1 MLLDFGHLNYPENQ
15 DLTTQRSEKSCSV
28 ENWGNFESIISA
40 NSSFSKNRK
49 STLLRG
55 VNLPEILEETH
66 TGMTVWSIPV
76 KPYAHTHT
84 HTHRFIQAEK
94 GAWAGSLPSKFKT
107 LLFRRRANASR
118 AASPTLTQIIINI
131 TRDTEA
137 DLLLA
142 LAAVSEGCQSH
153 LWDLTC
159 IRRRSWLLW
168 RIRLITSSSWR
179 IMMITTRL
187 L

>member
-84 HTHRFIQAEK
+84 DSYKQKKELGQAVCQV
-94 GAWAGSLPSKFKT
+94 S
-107 LLFRRRANASR
+107 SR
-118 AASPTLTQIIINI
+118 HCCFEDEPMPLVQHH
-131 TRDTEA
+131 
-137 DLLLA
+137 
-142 LAAVSEGCQSH
+142 QH
-153 LWDLTC
+153 WHK
-159 IRRRSWLLW
+159 
-168 RIRLITSSSWR
+168 SSSISLETLKRTCSWR
-179 IMMITTRL
+179 LQRSVRAVKVTFEIWHASEDVAGCCGEFDW
-187 L
+187 

>member
-66 TGMTVWSIPV
+66 TGMTV
-76 KPYAHTHT
+76 
-84 HTHRFIQAEK
+84 
-94 GAWAGSLPSKFKT
+94 
-107 LLFRRRANASR
+107 
-118 AASPTLTQIIINI
+118 
-131 TRDTEA
+131 
-137 DLLLA
+137 
-142 LAAVSEGCQSH
+142 
-153 LWDLTC
+153 
-159 IRRRSWLLW
+159 
-168 RIRLITSSSWR
+168 
-179 IMMITTRL
+179 
-187 L
+187 